1 MSTPPEPQPSASL
14 REGHPVEPRPSARPR
29 EEGGR
34 AGREGVGRQ
43 VAAGVVGAVT
53 GYASS
58 FTVVLTGLAAVGA
71 SPAQA
76 ASGLVLMCAL
86 QGVLAIAISWRTRMP
101 VSFAWST
108 PGAAVLVAAGAGG
121 VTWPEAVGAF
131 VLCGALVVLTGAWPA
146 LSRLVTRVPSALS
159 GALLA
164 GVLLPLCLAPV
175 TAVAREPL
183 AGGAVVV
190 VWLVLRRLA
199 PAWAVPSAL
208 AVALAL
214 TITLEG
220 GAGSGGAGG
229 LGWAPAVTWTTPQL
243 DPLVL
248 LSIGVP
254 LYLVTMA
261 SQNVPGLAVL
271 RGAGYPAPPARAA
284 LVGSGAATV
293 VGAPFGVH
301 ALNLAALS
309 AAIMAGPDVHPDP
322 RRRWPAAVTG
332 GVAYLALAL
341 LSTAAAALVSSAPPL
356 LVQAVAG
363 LALLG
368 AFLGGLAS
376 AVQEGQPAEHRTAAV
391 LAFLVVASGVSV
403 AGIGSAVWGLLAG
416 ALCYAWLRPRSAAGP
431 GPRTGGPERETG
443 ARR

>member
-1 MSTPPEPQPSASL
+1 MSTPPGPQPSASF
-14 REGHPVEPRPSARPR
+14 RFPPPSEPQPSARPR
-29 EEGGR
+29 EGALGGG
-34 AGREGVGRQ
+34 AGRGGSGRQ

-71 SPAQA
+71 TPAQA
-76 ASGLVLMCAL
+76 ASGLVALCAL
-86 QGVLAIAISWRTRMP
+86 QGVLAIAVSWRTRTP

-121 VTWPEAVGAF
+121 VAFPEAVGAF
-131 VLCGALVVLTGAWPA
+131 VLCGLLVVLTGAWPA
-146 LSRLVTRVPSALS
+146 LSRLVTRVPAPLS

-175 TAVAREPL
+175 TAVARDPL
-183 AGGAVVV
+183 AGGAVVL

-208 AVALAL
+208 VVALAL
-214 TITLEG
+214 TLERG
-220 GAGSGGAGG
+220 PAAGPVAGSAAAGAAG
-229 LGWAPAVTWTTPQL
+229 LGWAPVLTWTTPQL

-271 RGAGYPAPPARAA
+271 RGAGYPDPPARTA

-293 VGAPFGVH
+293 LGAPVGVH

-309 AAIMAGPDVHPDP
+309 AAIMAGPEVHPDT

-332 GVAYLALAL
+332 GVTYLGLAL
-341 LSTAAAALVSSAPPL
+341 LSTAAAALVSSGPPL

-376 AVQEGQPAEHRTAAV
+376 AVQADQPAEHRTAAV
-391 LAFLVVASGVSV
+391 LAFLVVASGVTLSGV
-403 AGIGSAVWGLLAG
+403 GSAVWGLLAG
-416 ALCYAWLRPRSAAGP
+416 ALCYLWLRPRTRSA
-431 GPRTGGPERETG
+431 GGRP
-443 ARR
+443 

>member
-1 MSTPPEPQPSASL
+1 M
-14 REGHPVEPRPSARPR
+14 
-29 EEGGR
+29 
-34 AGREGVGRQ
+34 
-43 VAAGVVGAVT
+43 AAGVVGAVT

-76 ASGLVLMCAL
+76 ASGLVALCAL
-86 QGVLAIAISWRTRMP
+86 QGVLAIAISWRSRMP

-121 VTWPEAVGAF
+121 ATFPEAVGAF

-146 LSRLVTRVPSALS
+146 LSRLVTRVPAPLS

-164 GVLLPLCLAPV
+164 GVLLPLCLSPV

-183 AGGAVVV
+183 AGGAVVL

-199 PAWAVPSAL
+199 PSWAVPAAL
-208 AVALAL
+208 VVALAL
-214 TITLEG
+214 TVVLER
-220 GAGSGGAGG
+220 GAGAASAAAAGG
-229 LGWAPAVTWTTPQL
+229 PGWAPVLVWTTPQL

-248 LSIGVP
+248 VSIGVP

-271 RGAGYPAPPARAA
+271 RGAGYPDPPARTA

-293 VGAPFGVH
+293 LGAPFGAH

-309 AAIMAGPDVHPDP
+309 AAIMAGPEVHPDT

-332 GVAYLALAL
+332 GVAYLGLAL
-341 LSTAAAALVSSAPPL
+341 LSAAAAALVSSAPPL

-376 AVQEGQPAEHRTAAV
+376 AVDTTEPAEHRTAAV
-391 LAFLVVASGVSV
+391 LALLVVASGVNV
-403 AGIGSAVWGLLAG
+403 AGVGSAVWGLVAG
-416 ALCYAWLRPRSAAGP
+416 AVCYAWLRPRHRPAP
-431 GPRTGGPERETG
+431 
-443 ARR
+443 

>member
-1 MSTPPEPQPSASL
+1 MPGGVGRGDDGREP
-14 REGHPVEPRPSARPR
+14 REGI
-29 EEGGR
+29 
-34 AGREGVGRQ
+34 GRQ

-71 SPAQA
+71 TPAQA
-76 ASGLVLMCAL
+76 ASGLVALCAL
-86 QGVLAIAISWRTRMP
+86 QGVLAIALSWRTRMP

-146 LSRLVTRVPSALS
+146 LSRLVTRVPAPLS

-199 PAWAVPSAL
+199 PAWAVPAAL
-208 AVALAL
+208 VVALVL
-214 TITLEG
+214 TLTVEQ
-220 GAGSGGAGG
+220 GAGPAAAAGG
-229 LGWAPAVTWTTPQL
+229 LGWAPVLTWTTPQL

-254 LYLVTMA
+254 LYLVTTA

-271 RGAGYPAPPARAA
+271 RGAGYPDPPARAA

-332 GVAYLALAL
+332 GVAYLGLAL

-376 AVQEGQPAEHRTAAV
+376 AVQEGHPAEHRTAAV

-416 ALCYAWLRPRSAAGP
+416 ALCYAWLRPRTTP
-431 GPRTGGPERETG
+431 DRGPR
-443 ARR
+443 

>member
-1 MSTPPEPQPSASL
+1 MSTPPPSSSPSSSHLPRRVRQEGAPDAHL
-14 REGHPVEPRPSARPR
+14 PRKVREREGGPR
-29 EEGGR
+29 EGI
-34 AGREGVGRQ
+34 GRQ

-71 SPAQA
+71 TPAQA
-76 ASGLVLMCAL
+76 ASGLVVMCAL
-86 QGVLAIAISWRTRMP
+86 QGVLAIALSWRTRIP

-121 VTWPEAVGAF
+121 VTFPEAVGAF
-131 VLCGALVVLTGAWPA
+131 LLCGALVVLTGAWPA
-146 LSRLVTRVPSALS
+146 LSRLVTRVPAPLS

-199 PAWAVPSAL
+199 AAWAVPAAL
-208 AVALAL
+208 VVALVLTL
-214 TITLEG
+214 TIDG
-220 GAGSGGAGG
+220 GAGAATSGTSG
-229 LGWAPAVTWTTPQL
+229 LGWAPVLTWTTPQL

-271 RGAGYPAPPARAA
+271 RGAGYPDPPARAA
-284 LVGSGAATV
+284 LVGSGGGTL

-332 GVAYLALAL
+332 GVAYLGLAA

-376 AVQEGQPAEHRTAAV
+376 AVQEGQPAEHRTAAL

-416 ALCYAWLRPRSAAGP
+416 ALCYAWLRPRTAP
-431 GPRTGGPERETG
+431 EGG
-443 ARR
+443 RR

>member
-1 MSTPPEPQPSASL
+1 M
-14 REGHPVEPRPSARPR
+14 
-29 EEGGR
+29 
-34 AGREGVGRQ
+34 
-43 VAAGVVGAVT
+43 AAGVVGAVT

-71 SPAQA
+71 TPEQA

-86 QGVLAIAISWRTRMP
+86 QGVLAVAISWRTRMP

-214 TITLEG
+214 TLTLER
-220 GAGSGGAGG
+220 GAGPAASSGG
-229 LGWAPAVTWTTPQL
+229 LGWAPVLTWTTPQL

-254 LYLVTMA
+254 LYLVTTA

-271 RGAGYPAPPARAA
+271 RGAGYPDPPARAA

-332 GVAYLALAL
+332 GVAYLGLAL

-368 AFLGGLAS
+368 AFLGGLAA

-416 ALCYAWLRPRSAAGP
+416 ALCYAWLRPRPRP
-431 GPRTGGPERETG
+431 GGQR
-443 ARR
+443 

>member
-1 MSTPPEPQPSASL
+1 MT
-14 REGHPVEPRPSARPR
+14 
-29 EEGGR
+29 
-34 AGREGVGRQ
+34 
-43 VAAGVVGAVT
+43 AGVVGGVA

-71 SPAQA
+71 TPAQA
-76 ASGLVLMCAL
+76 ASGLVVMCAL
-86 QGVLAIAISWRTRMP
+86 QGVLAITVSWRTRMP
-101 VSFAWST
+101 ISFAWST
-108 PGAAVLVAAGAGG
+108 PGAAVLIAAAASG
-121 VTWPEAVGAF
+121 VTWPEAIGAF
-131 VLCGALVVLTGAWPA
+131 LLCGALVVLTGAWPA
-146 LSRLVTRVPSALS
+146 LSRLVTRLPAPLS

-164 GVLLPLCLAPV
+164 GVLLPLCLSPV

-183 AGGAVVV
+183 AGGVVV
-190 VWLVLRRLA
+190 LVWLVLRRLA
-199 PAWAVPSAL
+199 AAWAVPAAL
-208 AVALAL
+208 VVALAL
-214 TITLEG
+214 TLTVEG
-220 GAGSGGAGG
+220 GSGGAGADG
-229 LGWAPAVTWTTPQL
+229 LGWTPVLEWTTPQF

-261 SQNVPGLAVL
+261 GQNLPGIAVL
-271 RGAGYPAPPARAA
+271 RGVGYPDPPARAG
-284 LVGSGAATV
+284 LIGSGAGTI

-309 AAIMAGPDVHPDP
+309 AAMMAGPDVHPDP

-332 GVAYLALAL
+332 GVAYLGLAL
-341 LSTAAAALVSSAPPL
+341 VSTAAAALVSSAPPL

-376 AVQEGQPAEHRTAAV
+376 AVQDGQPVEHRTAAV

-416 ALCYAWLRPRSAAGP
+416 GLCYAWLRPRTIMNTAQNHPQDLEKDDDDGES
-431 GPRTGGPERETG
+431 R
-443 ARR
+443 